1 MAHNS
6 TVKPSNAPDNNAAV
20 NIGLMVLVVAF
31 WLVASVFVYFNGP
44 GWFMADA
51 ASVEADAVDDLFA
64 FMLAIGTFIF
74 LLVETALIFLIV
86 RYGFMRSKDDE
97 EDGPPIHGNNTLE
110 IIWTLIPSIIV
121 FILTVYSFQVLIDT
135 TEAKDNEFEIN
146 VTGQQ
151 FFWQFEYPNPVEGED
166 IQLAQNHV
174 LVVPEGET
182 VRLNL
187 ETLDVMHAFWVPA
200 FRVKNDLLP
209 GRTTELRFTPNEITG
224 LPDAP
229 EFELVTLDDLDVPG
243 PNTACPTEDA
253 AEAQPMALVEEDA
266 EADDMAEESA
276 TEVEE
281 APPVD
286 YEEGYDIVCAELCGG
301 NHGLMRGEVFVVE
314 REVFDAYIESLR
326 ARAVANQAQQ
336 EYALRCG
343 GEAIRESG
351 ENLFYQY
358 GCNTCHQL
366 DAAGQLAGGQGPSLN
381 NLAGHAGDI
390 PGYDSPEA
398 YVVAS
403 IVNPNAYIVDGYPA
417 NLMPQ
422 NFADR
427 MTPDEINLLSAYLL
441 LVSEE

>member
-1 MAHNS
+1 ME
-6 TVKPSNAPDNNAAV
+6 TSNTPPNNAAV

-31 WLVASVFVYFNGP
+31 WVIASIFVYFNGP
-44 GWFMADA
+44 DWFMAEA
-51 ASVEADAVDDLFA
+51 ASVEADAVDQLFA

-74 LLVETALIFLIV
+74 LLVETALVFLIV
-86 RYGFMRSKDDE
+86 RYGFMRRQDDE
-97 EDGPPIHGNNTLE
+97 TDGPPIHGNNTLE

-121 FILTVYSFQVLIDT
+121 FILTVYSFQVLVDT
-135 TEAKDNEFEIN
+135 TEARDDEFEVV

-166 IQLAQNHV
+166 IQLTQNHV
-174 LVVPEGET
+174 LVLPEGET
-182 VRLNL
+182 VRLNM

-224 LPDAP
+224 LPDTD
-229 EFELVTLDDLDVPG
+229 EFELVTLDDLDIPG
-243 PNTACPTEDA
+243 PDTACPTDDA
-253 AEAQPMALVEEDA
+253 AAAETEDLLNNDDTTA
-266 EADDMAEESA
+266 EAEAVEAVAEAEA
-276 TEVEE
+276 EE

-314 REVFDAYIESLR
+314 REVYDAYLETLR
-326 ARAVANQAQQ
+326 ARAIANQAQQ
-336 EYALRCG
+336 DYALRCG
-343 GEAIRESG
+343 GEAIRETG
-351 ENLFYQY
+351 ENLFYEY

-366 DAAGQLAGGQGPSLN
+366 DAAGQLSGGQGPSLN
-381 NLAGHAGDI
+381 NLAADAATR
-390 PGYDSPEA
+390 PGYDDPLEYVIEA
-398 YVVAS
+398 

-417 NLMPQ
+417 NLMPA

-427 MTPDEINLLSAYLL
+427 MTSEEIELLSAYLL